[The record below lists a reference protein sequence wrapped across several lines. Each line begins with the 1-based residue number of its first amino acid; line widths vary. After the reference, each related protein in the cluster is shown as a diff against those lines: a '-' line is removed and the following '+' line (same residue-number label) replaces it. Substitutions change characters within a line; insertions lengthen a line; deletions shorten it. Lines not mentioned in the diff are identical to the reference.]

1 MPKGAKDSKKK
12 EDVKYKSLQDKY
24 ESDFVKEKLT
34 GFDHKK
40 CKAWLSLTER
50 FGPKISQN
58 QLLSMAEVISDQLN
72 IGLYREYKRRKEMLI
87 KWFDENYDSVW
98 PFIENHLSIIDTDGT
113 TI

>member
-1 MPKGAKDSKKK
+1 
-12 EDVKYKSLQDKY
+12 
-24 ESDFVKEKLT
+24 
-34 GFDHKK
+34 
-40 CKAWLSLTER
+40 
-50 FGPKISQN
+50 
-58 QLLSMAEVISDQLN
+58 MAEVISDQLN